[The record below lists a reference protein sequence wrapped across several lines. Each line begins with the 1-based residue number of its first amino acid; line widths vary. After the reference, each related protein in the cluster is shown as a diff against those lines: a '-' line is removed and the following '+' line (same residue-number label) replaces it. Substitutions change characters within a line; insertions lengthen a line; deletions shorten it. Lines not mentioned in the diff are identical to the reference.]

1 MGTET
6 LLIICHLSKRLSYHV
21 KLNNPL
27 MGTETLKAI
36 AHFLATCVHVKLN
49 NPLMG
54 TDTIVWIVFL
64 RSTRGNLGKLNNPHK
79 GTEARGIYDNLCSK
93 H

>member
-6 LLIICHLSKRLSYHV
+6 IDLAICSLFQVRSR
-21 KLNNPL
+21 
-27 MGTETLKAI
+27 
-36 AHFLATCVHVKLN
+36 VKLN

-79 GTEARGIYDNLCSK
+79 GTAIGRSPIKLRCKY
-93 H
+93 

>member
-6 LLIICHLSKRLSYHV
+6 LLIICHLSKRLSY
-21 KLNNPL
+21 
-27 MGTETLKAI
+27 
-36 AHFLATCVHVKLN
+36 HVKLN